1 MFRIGTALALAGAV
15 FALNSGATY
24 AHDAHRNGHG
34 QNVAA
39 APDGDRRPAISKAD
53 VATIYGLTD
62 QHGVPVNRDR
72 FKGRFSFV
80 VFGYTACPDV
90 CPTAMT
96 HVASIMEKLGPYA
109 DYMLPVFVTF
119 DPARDTAEVLRD
131 YVSHFDKRT
140 LALTGSAEAIK
151 AVQQGYGVL
160 SVPGPKDE
168 DGSYFIS
175 HTAAKYLIA
184 PDGSHLQSFSHDDPP
199 EQIAVYLK
207 KIFSRMG
214 M

>member
-1 MFRIGTALALAGAV
+1 MFRIGRVLALLGTV
-15 FALNSGATY
+15 FALNSGAVQ
-24 AHDAHRNGHG
+24 AQDVHKKGHG
-34 QNVAA
+34 QSVATA
-39 APDGDRRPAISKAD
+39 TDGEQRPAISKAD

-62 QHGVPVNRDR
+62 QYGAPVGRDR
-72 FKGRFSFV
+72 FKGRFSLV

-96 HVASIMEKLGPYA
+96 HVATIMEKLGPRA
-109 DYMLPVFVTF
+109 DYVLPVFVTF
-119 DPARDTAEVLRD
+119 DPVRDTAEVLRD

-140 LALTGSAEAIK
+140 VALTGSAAAIK

-160 SVPGPKDE
+160 SVPGPKDK

-184 PDGSHLQSFSHDDPP
+184 PDGSHVQSFSHDDPP
-199 EQIAVYLK
+199 KLITAYLK